1 MEKLFDFEFQTSFW
15 ISRPVAFTHHALKNV
30 DQSIYPLHRKSK
42 YFGWNPKWYS
52 SCRFRHSVL
61 SHWNQMGPFHYHR
74 VFLAI
79 YRTKRSQFQCLAR
92 LLKSPSLVSPRGEVR
107 ASNVVRIF
115 IVWYLVQAFTTL
127 CSLTLNDLT
136 LGNKLLRKKL
146 RMFKSWLSSCLKTLT
161 YWKKS
166 LFFRKSYQSCG
177 KSAHL

>member
-1 MEKLFDFEFQTSFW
+1 MQLPLLITHSKTW
-15 ISRPVAFTHHALKNV
+15 TRAFTLCTEKANTSVEIPNGTAHA
-30 DQSIYPLHRKSK
+30 
-42 YFGWNPKWYS
+42 G
-52 SCRFRHSVL
+52 FRHSVL